1 MAIFDPTETLTPFR
15 AGPGGRGIGS
25 ILFDQ
30 TQLRQADPRW
40 FDPAAWGP
48 RAVPVSGSGRGG
60 AWFIDG
66 TSHGPCVL
74 RHYLRGG
81 MAATISRD
89 RHLWRGVDRVRS
101 FAEFRLLREL
111 GRRGLPV
118 AHPIA
123 ASYVREGPTY
133 RAAILMER
141 LVGVRSLADL
151 AATDPAAVPWE
162 DAGRLVA
169 RFHRE
174 GLDHADLNAHNI
186 LYDEAGTGWLIDF
199 DRSRMRIPET
209 AWRER
214 NLARLLRSLLK
225 VRGGRDEAAVR
236 EDFARLRAGYDRQWA
251 RGI

>member
-1 MAIFDPTETLTPFR
+1 MFDASESLTPFR
-15 AGPGGRGIGS
+15 AGPGGRGVGS
-25 ILFDQ
+25 ILFDG

-60 AWFIDG
+60 AWFIDD
-66 TSHGPCVL
+66 TSHGPTVL

-81 MAATISRD
+81 MAALLSRD

-111 GRRGLPV
+111 LRRGLPV
-118 AHPIA
+118 PEPVA
-123 ASYVREGPTY
+123 ASYVREGLRY

-141 LVGVRSLADL
+141 LVEVRSLADM
-151 AATDPAAVPWE
+151 AAADPAAAPW
-162 DAGRLVA
+162 AQTGVLVA

-186 LYDEAGTGWLIDF
+186 LYGASGKGWLIDL
-199 DRSRMRIPET
+199 DRSRMRIPDT
-209 AWRER
+209 GWRMR
-214 NLARLLRSLLK
+214 NLERLQRSLLK
-225 VRGGRDEAAVR
+225 LRGDRAEAEVR
-236 EDFARLRAGYDRQWA
+236 EDFARLRAGYDRQWE